1 MSCCISHQAPATSTT
16 SPWCQHSLLPASSRP
31 GWSGASVPTGTRG
44 SSVRA
49 VLLATGETLPAWGR
63 SASAC
68 PAVAKGEEFVTRTL
82 VRGVVSTL
90 FCTRIRGGCPAGRG
104 DSKRLV
110 PYPVLPPSGECYS
123 GDENVGNSIS
133 CPFGFYRDP
142 RPPHGCR
149 ACPCNNGQGCSVVLG
164 REEVVCDHCPPGAAG
179 NALAPVR

>member
-1 MSCCISHQAPATSTT
+1 MSAQPAAGILAP
-16 SPWCQHSLLPASSRP
+16 WVERCQCPNGYQGQFCESCAAGYRRDAPSMGPFSICVPCSCQGGGICDPDTGKRSR
-31 GWSGASVPTGTRG
+31 
-44 SSVRA
+44 
-49 VLLATGETLPAWGR
+49 EH
-63 SASAC
+63 
-68 PAVAKGEEFVTRTL
+68 
-82 VRGVVSTL
+82 VV
-90 FCTRIRGGCPAGRG
+90 CARIHRGCPAGRG

-110 PYPVLPPSGECYS
+110 PYPVLPPLGECYS